1 MHVPTVGTG
10 QPLRATPLAATAHE
24 VQREGD
30 GMSTTNF
37 SNEPDIARTT
47 GGGDGPSSE
56 SSGAKEQ
63 AQQAAGTAKDE
74 SKRVAGVA
82 KDEAHSVV
90 REASNQ
96 ARGLLDDAT
105 AQVDAQSKEQK
116 ARLAEVVRTFGEDLH
131 SMSAQDDGTSGLAG
145 QLVQQV
151 ADQARSVA
159 SHLEDREPRELLED
173 VRGFARRRPG
183 TFLLGAL
190 VAGVVVGRVTRGAKD
205 AQDSDS
211 SPGTHDAQGTYDTQG
226 VLGVHETLG
235 TTAGTGTTSPVYSP
249 SHAQSTLDTPAST
262 DLGAKGV
269 EMSETGIVG
278 PDGGRA

>member
-1 MHVPTVGTG
+1 
-10 QPLRATPLAATAHE
+10 
-24 VQREGD
+24 
-30 GMSTTNF
+30 MSTTNF
-37 SNEPDIARTT
+37 SNEPGFAGST
-47 GGGDGPSSE
+47 GGSDGPSSE

-82 KDEAHSVV
+82 KDEAQSVV
-90 REASNQ
+90 REATNQ

-116 ARLAEVVRTFGEDLH
+116 ARLAEVVRTFGDDLH

-211 SPGTHDAQGTYDTQG
+211 STGTHDTQG
-226 VLGVHETLG
+226 VLGVHDTPG
-235 TTAGTGTTSPVYSP
+235 TTVGTGAPAPAYSP
-249 SHAQSTLDTPAST
+249 SHAQSALETPASTAST